1 MNGYTFRPGISFI
14 SIESKISSRFTNVG
28 SKAIKIYVVWD
39 HTEGALWGTEPAISG
54 EFTVLMIDPYAF
66 LPYLENKMKIL
77 ETLVLSTITSALVL
91 VGVGLVSIEVSAQSN
106 SHTITVINKTGVV
119 ISALY
124 VTPHSSDE
132 WGEDILGADVLP
144 NNNELGI
151 VFSRKETSKLWDLRI
166 EDSEGEF
173 IEWENLNL
181 REISSVT
188 LFYKNGKATAIFNE
202 QTAQL
207 AGTWIGYYDD
217 GTKSPY
223 IWSITQNGNNLTI
236 IDSKKSSTRSRGTV
250 QGNSVRA
257 LDFATQNGTLAANG
271 TRINWSDGVFWIK
284 APNAPDL
291 NGVWIGYYDDG
302 TRSPYLWN
310 VGHVGTTITI
320 TDARAG
326 GTTRSRGSI
335 QGNRITALDF
345 ATKNGT
351 LSSDGNRITWSDGV
365 VWVRE

>member
-1 MNGYTFRPGISFI
+1 
-14 SIESKISSRFTNVG
+14 
-28 SKAIKIYVVWD
+28 
-39 HTEGALWGTEPAISG
+39 
-54 EFTVLMIDPYAF
+54 
-66 LPYLENKMKIL
+66 MKIL
-77 ETLVLSTITSALVL
+77 RRVVLSAVTVALTL
-91 VGVGLVSIEVSAQSN
+91 LGASIHVSAQSGPR
-106 SHTITVINKTGVV
+106 TITVINKTGVV

-144 NNNELGI
+144 NNDELGV

-166 EDSEGEF
+166 EDEEGNF
-173 IEWENLNL
+173 IEWENFNL

-188 LFYKNGKATAIFNE
+188 LFYKNGKATAVFNE
-202 QTAQL
+202 QSPQL
-207 AGTWIGYYDD
+207 AGAWIGYYDD

-223 IWSITQNGNNLTI
+223 VWSITQNGNNLTI
-236 IDSKKSSTRSRGTV
+236 VDLKKSSTRSRGTV
-250 QGNSVRA
+250 QGNNVRA
-257 LDFATQNGTLAANG
+257 LDFATQNGTLTSNG

-310 VGHVGTTITI
+310 VGHVGTTLTI
-320 TDARAG
+320 TDARSG
-326 GTTRSRGSI
+326 GTARSRGSI

-351 LSSDGNRITWSDGV
+351 LSADGNRIAWSDGV
-365 VWVRE
+365 VWIRE

>member
-1 MNGYTFRPGISFI
+1 MLNF
-14 SIESKISSRFTNVG
+14 
-28 SKAIKIYVVWD
+28 D
-39 HTEGALWGTEPAISG
+39 L
-54 EFTVLMIDPYAF
+54 
-66 LPYLENKMKIL
+66 LENKMKNIKRFAAL
-77 ETLVLSTITSALVL
+77 LFVASAVL
-91 VGVGLVSIEVSAQSN
+91 LVSGVSVTETAAQSN
-106 SHTITVINKTGVV
+106 SRTITVINKTGVV

-124 VTPHSSDE
+124 VTPHNSDD
-132 WGEDILGADVLP
+132 WGEDILGADVLA
-144 NNNELGI
+144 NNDELGI

-166 EDSEGEF
+166 EDDEGSF

-202 QTAQL
+202 NTPQL

-223 IWSITQNGNNLTI
+223 VWRIAQNGSNLTI
-236 IDSKKSSTRSRGTV
+236 TDTKKSSTRSRGTV

-257 LDFATQNGTLAANG
+257 LDFATQNGTLSADG
-271 TRINWSDGVFWIK
+271 RRINWSDGVFWIK
-284 APNAPDL
+284 APDAPDL

-302 TRSPYLWN
+302 TRSPFLWN
-310 VGHVGTTITI
+310 VGHVGSTITI

-326 GTTRSRGSI
+326 GTARSRGSI
-335 QGNRITALDF
+335 QGNKITALDF
-345 ATKNGT
+345 ATKNGV
-351 LSSDGNRITWSDGV
+351 LSADGNRITWSDGV